1 MVEESKGFGGD
12 WLNRKKLISD
22 LKRARTLYAECPS
35 CAGQFRLS
43 ESTLIDGLGPMPP
56 DIRTLCDEKLDEYK
70 ERMEKLRA
78 RRISAT
84 EGAEKKAIEV
94 GIGQVVE
101 KVVPNWKAF
110 SFEPPDCRP
119 LFEPIDYVVFDG
131 MTKRQEVESVVF
143 MDIKT
148 GKSRLNKNQRL
159 IRDAVEDGRV
169 RYTGI

>member
-1 MVEESKGFGGD
+1 MPGD
-12 WLNRKKLISD
+12 GILNRKKLISD

-35 CAGQFRLS
+35 CTGQFRLS
-43 ESTLIDGLGPMPP
+43 EATLIDGLGPMPP
-56 DIRTLCDEKLDEYK
+56 DIKTLCDEKFDEYK
-70 ERMEKLRA
+70 ERMDKLRA

-94 GIGQVVE
+94 GIGKVVE
-101 KVVPNWKAF
+101 KIVPNWKAF

-131 MTKRQEVESVVF
+131 MTKRQEVESIVF
-143 MDIKT
+143 MDIRT
-148 GKSRLNKNQRL
+148 GKSRLNKNERL

>member
-1 MVEESKGFGGD
+1 LPGGGI
-12 WLNRKKLISD
+12 LNRKKLISD

-43 ESTLIDGLGPMPP
+43 KATLIDGLGPMPP
-56 DIRTLCDEKLDEYK
+56 DIKTLCDEKFEEYK
-70 ERMEKLRA
+70 ERMDKLRA

-131 MTKRQEVESVVF
+131 MTKRQEVESIVF

-148 GKSRLNKNQRL
+148 GKSPLKKSQRL
-159 IRDAVEDGRV
+159 IREAVESGRV
-169 RYTGI
+169 RYRGI